1 MKNNIRVL
9 VVNEQKL
16 VCNLISSLLAEEKDI
31 EVVGHATDLD
41 QATHLI
47 SRCNIMLVSTQLPER
62 GALRLIR
69 KIVFEHHPV
78 KVLVLGLTESRAQII
93 QYIEAGAVGYVLK
106 DDSADALVQS
116 IRAAAEDQAIVSPR
130 IAAAL
135 MARLTA
141 LAQLFSNVE
150 AIISDPKALTD
161 REREVLELIG
171 EGLSNLQI
179 GLRLFIEV
187 GTVKNHVH
195 NILKKLEVNNR
206 QEAAAYFALIR
217 SEAMQ

>member
-1 MKNNIRVL
+1 MNNKIHVL

-31 EVVGHATDLD
+31 EVVGYATDLE
-41 QATHLI
+41 QASHLI
-47 SRCNIMLVSTQLPER
+47 SRCNILLVSTQLPER

-69 KIVFEHHPV
+69 KIVCEHHPV

-150 AIISDPKALTD
+150 AVISDPKALTD

-171 EGLSNLQI
+171 QGLSNLQI

-206 QEAAAYFALIR
+206 QEAAAYFALVR
-217 SEAMQ
+217 GEAAQ

>member
-1 MKNNIRVL
+1 MNNKIHVL

-31 EVVGHATDLD
+31 EVVGYATDLE
-41 QATHLI
+41 QASHLI
-47 SRCNIMLVSTQLPER
+47 SRCNILLVSTQLPER
-62 GALRLIR
+62 GAFRLIR
-69 KIVFEHHPV
+69 KIVCEHHPV

-150 AIISDPKALTD
+150 AVISDPKALTD

-171 EGLSNLQI
+171 QGLSNLQI

-206 QEAAAYFALIR
+206 QEAAAYFALVR
-217 SEAMQ
+217 GEAAQ